1 MDEYFKNSVAAKG
14 MLVFVAIFLMCS
26 NGLVGEYAWRVSE
39 CDTSFI
45 LLLAE
50 TFKLCISIHYYIKE
64 CKEQKL
70 QSELSKTLSTQFWYD
85 ARLFG
90 VPAFLYFLLNNANMI
105 ALKYLPSHLVQML
118 ANFKLI
124 MVAGLAVAY
133 LKQKISKVQWGAIFF
148 VCLGMGITMM
158 NPGKKSESTKEGG
171 GSVVLALVYGI
182 VAAAVS
188 SIAGIFCEK
197 LYKTS
202 GGNPAIDMVHI
213 QNIKMYSFGM
223 FFNFLSIMIYGLKHL
238 DGFNFYHL
246 IMTLL
251 TGFGGISMGFIM
263 KYLDNVIRGIAVA
276 LGSIASTVLSVA
288 LLGNELT
295 GHFAVGGSIVLI
307 AAHMYNSHRV
317 PAPVTD
323 EESGVAKIPEQQMP
337 YMHLLLL
344 APFLLLVLTGSVSM
358 LDAYFHA
365 TTSITVAPDK

>member
-197 LYKTS
+197 
-202 GGNPAIDMVHI
+202 
-213 QNIKMYSFGM
+213 
-223 FFNFLSIMIYGLKHL
+223 
-238 DGFNFYHL
+238 
-246 IMTLL
+246 
-251 TGFGGISMGFIM
+251 
-263 KYLDNVIRGIAVA
+263 
-276 LGSIASTVLSVA
+276 
-288 LLGNELT
+288 
-295 GHFAVGGSIVLI
+295 
-307 AAHMYNSHRV
+307 
-317 PAPVTD
+317 
-323 EESGVAKIPEQQMP
+323 
-337 YMHLLLL
+337 
-344 APFLLLVLTGSVSM
+344 
-358 LDAYFHA
+358 
-365 TTSITVAPDK
+365 